1 MQKRAILI
9 GHTAEKPGAV
19 RTRDGKTER
28 QILESF
34 REYLNFQI
42 KPSGNT
48 VIIDK
53 PHGQGT
59 DISGIFARIAEAKRQ
74 NVEFAIELHINNVPP
89 GKTDNYSLL
98 LYSESATPIA
108 EALKE
113 HFAAFIRDAGVERWV
128 MTKIPDPNWP
138 NFAAITQA
146 PYPAIIFEPF
156 FINNPKHTVAER
168 ALFEFCPLLVKF
180 METYKNH

>member
-9 GHTAEKPGAV
+9 GHTAEKPGAI

-28 QILESF
+28 QLLENF
-34 REYLNFQI
+34 AEYLGFVI
-42 KPSGNT
+42 SPCGPVS
-48 VIIDK
+48 IIDV
-53 PHGQGT
+53 PHGKPN

-74 NVEFAIELHINNVPP
+74 NVEFAVELHINNVPP
-89 GKTDNYSLL
+89 GKTDNYSLI
-98 LYSESATPIA
+98 LYSESAAPIA

-113 HFAAFIRDAGVERWV
+113 HFASFITDAGIERWV
-128 MTKIPDPNWP
+128 MAKIPDPNWP

-156 FINNPKHTVAER
+156 FINNPKHTVAES

-180 METYKNH
+180 METYKK